1 MTVLRSI
8 IAALGLGLLVYTLA
22 VIPQHGINLLP
33 VFLGDV
39 FAVNWS
45 GQFNLDFASYLLL
58 SGLWVAWRGGFSR
71 VSRATRLTGLVQ
83 NRAPRPQRGAA
94 VAAYSALLDDTRG
107 TRAFTRSRMSSCP
120 IGASPSMTR

>member
-8 IAALGLGLLVYTLA
+8 IAALGLALLVYTLA

-71 VSRATRLTGLVQ
+71 VSIVVGLIASVAGMVFFAPYVLWLSLTTGRELHT
-83 NRAPRPQRGAA
+83 
-94 VAAYSALLDDTRG
+94 LLLGVHARRD
-107 TRAFTRSRMSSCP
+107 
-120 IGASPSMTR
+120 